1 MYIVLDSNIWI
12 SEWGLNTTKG
22 AAVRFYIKQNKAQ
35 IALPEIIKEEVVGN
49 LVNNLKQLC
58 DGIEKNHSQLLSVF
72 GKLKEVVLP
81 TTAEIEEKANSIF
94 KELKFDYKEI
104 PFTIESA
111 RLSLQK
117 INNKIPPSN
126 RNQQF
131 KDGVIW
137 ADCLNLLKLDDVI
150 LVTDDKAF
158 FKGHDHKQGIATE
171 LEIET
176 NNLNFRLKLYSSLI
190 ELLEEIKTNVSIDT
204 DLLSTQYLQIVKDAM
219 NSLLERNGFSISSN
233 ARTTVSQFIT
243 ENPDKLYIK
252 FDLQFTC
259 KDFRDEERNDAQLLL
274 SGDGYYDTKTSEFQN
289 LRSQGE
295 ELSFVDN
302 HEDRKKIRNI
312 YASGSLVL
320 GHKTVEH
327 SIRYEIIC

>member
-22 AAVRFYIKQNKAQ
+22 AVVRFYIKQKQAQ
-35 IALPEIIKEEVVGN
+35 IALPEIIKEEVERN
-49 LVNNLKQLC
+49 LINNLKQLC
-58 DGIEKNHSQLLSVF
+58 EGIEKNHSQLLSIF
-72 GKLKEVVLP
+72 GQLKEVVLP
-81 TTAEIEEKANSIF
+81 TTAEIEEKASSLF

-104 PFTIESA
+104 PFTLESA

-117 INNKIPPSN
+117 INTKIPPSD

-137 ADCLNLLKLDDVI
+137 ADCLNLLELDDVK

-171 LEIET
+171 LEKET
-176 NNLNFRLKLYSSLI
+176 NSLNFRLKLYSSLI
-190 ELLEEIKTNVSIDT
+190 ELLEEIKTDVSIDT
-204 DLLSTQYLQIVKDAM
+204 ELLSTQYLQIIKDAM
-219 NSLLERNGFSISSN
+219 NSILERNGFSISSN
-233 ARTTVSQFIT
+233 ARTTVSPYIT

-252 FDLQFTC
+252 FDLQFDC
-259 KDFRDEERNDAQLLL
+259 KDIREEERNDAQLILN
-274 SGDGYYDTKTSEFQN
+274 GDGYYNTKTSEFQN
-289 LRSQGE
+289 LKNQGE

-302 HEDRKKIRNI
+302 SEERKKISNI
-312 YASGSLVL
+312 YLSGNVVI

-327 SIRYEIIC
+327 LIRYEIN

>member
-22 AAVRFYIKQNKAQ
+22 AAVRFYIKQKQAQ
-35 IALPEIIKEEVVGN
+35 IALPEIIKEEVERN
-49 LVNNLKQLC
+49 LFNNLKMLC
-58 DGIEKNHSQLLSVF
+58 ESIEKNHRQLLSVF
-72 GKLKEVVLP
+72 GMLKEVVLP
-81 TTAEIEEKANSIF
+81 TTIEIEQKAKSIF
-94 KELKFDYKEI
+94 KELRFVYNEI

-117 INNKIPPSN
+117 INDKQPPSD

-137 ADCLNLLKLDDVI
+137 ADCLKLLEFDDVI

-158 FKGHDHKQGIATE
+158 FNGHDHKKGIAPD
-171 LEIET
+171 LEKEA
-176 NNLNFRLKLYSSLI
+176 NSLNYKIKLYPSLI
-190 ELLEEIKTNVSIDT
+190 ELLEEIRSDVLIDT
-204 DLLSTQYLQIVKDAM
+204 QLLSTQYLVIVEKTM
-219 NSLLERNGFSISSN
+219 NSILERNGFSISSE
-233 ARTTVSQFIT
+233 TITIVSPFIT

-252 FDLQFTC
+252 FELLFDC
-259 KDFRDEERNDAQLLL
+259 KDIREEGRKDAKLILN
-274 SGDGYYDTKTSEFQN
+274 GDGYYNAKKCEFHSLKN
-289 LRSQGE
+289 QGE

-302 HEDRKKIRNI
+302 SEEKKQIRNT
-312 YASGSLVL
+312 YASANMVI

-327 SIRYEIIC
+327 LIRYEID